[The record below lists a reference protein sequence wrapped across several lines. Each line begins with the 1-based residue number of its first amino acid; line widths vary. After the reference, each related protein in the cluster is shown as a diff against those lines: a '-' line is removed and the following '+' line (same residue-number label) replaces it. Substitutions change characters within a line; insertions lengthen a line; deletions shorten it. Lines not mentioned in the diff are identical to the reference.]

1 MIRSLL
7 TCTLQILKNLRS
19 CVDMEAVSIILST
32 LLVVSIAVNILFV
45 RRKKRISKPYTSDCT
60 VVGDWADLATG
71 SSGDMEI
78 EQGFLR
84 VLQEMYALFC
94 RKHHDYGRNNI
105 SVGGLHGVTIRL
117 GDKTSR
123 LFNLMGISD
132 GAHTGGGSAPA
143 VKGEALE
150 DSFLDMGNY
159 GPIGVML
166 ARGWWPRVRPEDVW
180 QLEEGTAECQ

>member
-1 MIRSLL
+1 MS
-7 TCTLQILKNLRS
+7 IL
-19 CVDMEAVSIILST
+19 IILVTS
-32 LLVVSIAVNILFV
+32 LIVSIAANLYFIVHY
-45 RRKKRISKPYTSDCT
+45 KRISTPYTSDS
-60 VVGDWADLATG
+60 VVGDWADLALG

-84 VLQEMYALFC
+84 VLQEMYQLFC

-105 SVGGLHGVTIRL
+105 SVGGLHGVTIRI

-123 LFNLMGISD
+123 LFNLMGISED
-132 GAHTGGGSAPA
+132 AHTGGISAPA

-180 QLEEGTAECQ
+180 QIEEKKGQLEECQA

>member
-1 MIRSLL
+1 MSDNLSILGTLLALL
-7 TCTLQILKNLRS
+7 TI
-19 CVDMEAVSIILST
+19 
-32 LLVVSIAVNILFV
+32 SIAVNISLYV
-45 RRKKRISKPYTSDCT
+45 RKKSNQSTSAQT
-60 VVGDWADLATG
+60 TIVADWADLATG

-84 VLQEMYALFC
+84 VLQEMYVLFC

-105 SVGGLHGVTIRL
+105 SVGGMHGVTIRI

-123 LFNLMGISD
+123 LFNLMGISE
-132 GAHTGGGSAPA
+132 GAHSGDGSAPA

-166 ARGWWPRVRPEDVW
+166 CRGWWPRVRPEDVW
-180 QLEEGTAECQ
+180 QIEESE

>member
-1 MIRSLL
+1 MIAISIILGALL
-7 TCTLQILKNLRS
+7 
-19 CVDMEAVSIILST
+19 AVSI
-32 LLVVSIAVNILFV
+32 AANILFV
-45 RRKKRISKPYTSDCT
+45 LRKNRISVPYATASI
-60 VVGDWADLATG
+60 VVEDWADLATG

-78 EQGFLR
+78 ERGFLR
-84 VLQEMYALFC
+84 VLQEMYALFV

-123 LFNLMGISD
+123 LFNLMGISE
-132 GAHTGGGSAPA
+132 GAHSGGGSAPA

-180 QLEEGTAECQ
+180 QEKGDEEWQT

>member
-1 MIRSLL
+1 MNI
-7 TCTLQILKNLRS
+7 T
-19 CVDMEAVSIILST
+19 IILAT
-32 LLVVSIAVNILFV
+32 LLVVSIAANLWFIVPQ
-45 RRKKRISKPYTSDCT
+45 KSKVLVSKQSAQI
-60 VVGDWADLATG
+60 VVDDWADLAVG
-71 SSGDMEI
+71 LSGDMEI

-84 VLQEMYALFC
+84 VLQEMYALFV

-123 LFNLMGISD
+123 LFNLMGISAD
-132 GAHTGGGSAPA
+132 VHAGEGSAPA
-143 VKGEALE
+143 VNGEALE

-166 ARGWWPRVRPEDVW
+166 SRGWWPRVRPEDVW
-180 QLEEGTAECQ
+180 VAKEGMEND

>member
-1 MIRSLL
+1 M
-7 TCTLQILKNLRS
+7 TAT
-19 CVDMEAVSIILST
+19 SIILGT
-32 LLVVSIAVNILFV
+32 LLVVSIAANLSFIAH
-45 RRKKRISKPYTSDCT
+45 KKSIHSTADT
-60 VVGDWADLATG
+60 GHIVVGDWAELASG
-71 SSGDMEI
+71 LSGDLEI

-84 VLQEMYALFC
+84 VLQEMYSLFC

-123 LFNLMGISD
+123 LFNLMGISE
-132 GAHTGGGSAPA
+132 GAHESGGSAPA

-150 DSFLDMGNY
+150 DSLLDMGNY

-180 QLEEGTAECQ
+180 VVDQEEGECQPTE

>member
-1 MIRSLL
+1 MSNPIILTSLL
-7 TCTLQILKNLRS
+7 L
-19 CVDMEAVSIILST
+19 VSFAANVYFISHY
-32 LLVVSIAVNILFV
+32 N
-45 RRKKRISKPYTSDCT
+45 RISEPSTSSS
-60 VVGDWADLATG
+60 VVVEDWADLATG
-71 SSGDMEI
+71 TSGDMEI

-84 VLQEMYALFC
+84 VLQEMYSLFV

-105 SVGGLHGVTIRL
+105 SVGGLHGVTIRI

-123 LFNLMGISD
+123 LFNLMGISE
-132 GAHTGGGSAPA
+132 GANNGASAPA

-180 QLEEGTAECQ
+180 VVDGEGMDRE

>member
-1 MIRSLL
+1 MA
-7 TCTLQILKNLRS
+7 
-19 CVDMEAVSIILST
+19 AVSIILGT
-32 LLVVSIAVNILFV
+32 LLVVSIAANLRFIAHQ
-45 RRKKRISKPYTSDCT
+45 KSIYSTADKSGQI

-71 SSGDMEI
+71 VSGDLEI

-84 VLQEMYALFC
+84 VLHEMYTLFC
-94 RKHHDYGRNNI
+94 AKHHDYGRNNI

-123 LFNLMGISD
+123 LFNLMGISE
-132 GAHTGGGSAPA
+132 GAHSGDGSAPA

-150 DSFLDMGNY
+150 DSFFDLGNY

-180 QLEEGTAECQ
+180 VVKESAENECSSVE

>member
-1 MIRSLL
+1 MTI
-7 TCTLQILKNLRS
+7 T
-19 CVDMEAVSIILST
+19 IILGT
-32 LLVVSIAVNILFV
+32 LLVVSIAGNLWFIVPQKSKV
-45 RRKKRISKPYTSDCT
+45 SVVKQSGRI
-60 VVGDWADLATG
+60 VVEDWAELASG
-71 SSGDMEI
+71 KSGDIEI

-84 VLQEMYALFC
+84 VLQEMYALFV
-94 RKHHDYGRNNI
+94 RKHYDYGRNNI

-123 LFNLMGISD
+123 LFNLMGISA
-132 GAHTGGGSAPA
+132 GAHSGEGSAPA
-143 VKGEALE
+143 VNGEALE

-180 QLEEGTAECQ
+180 VAEESEKND